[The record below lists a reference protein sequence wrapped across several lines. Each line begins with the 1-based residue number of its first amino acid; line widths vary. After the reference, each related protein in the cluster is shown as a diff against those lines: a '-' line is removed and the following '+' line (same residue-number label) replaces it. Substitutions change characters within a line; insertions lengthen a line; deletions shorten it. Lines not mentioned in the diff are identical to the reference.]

1 MRLSLRLT
9 ETESKT
15 KTETEY
21 ETESETDSESDPSL
35 ILHYEIVALSLTPL
49 SPASCQNEL
58 TVSVAVPDCLHFVV
72 AIIVW

>member
-15 KTETEY
+15 KS
-21 ETESETDSESDPSL
+21 ETESESETESKTESESETESDPSL

-49 SPASCQNEL
+49 PCVLSKL
-58 TVSVAVPDCLHFVV
+58 IDCVRGC
-72 AIIVW
+72 A

>member
-15 KTETEY
+15 KSKTKSKT
-21 ETESETDSESDPSL
+21 ETESESETESKTETEFDPSL

-49 SPASCQNEL
+49 PCILSKL
-58 TVSVAVPDCLHFVV
+58 IDCVRGC
-72 AIIVW
+72 A